1 METGSLQHQYDLCS
15 QAIEDSIEKV
25 ERLPKKDIRKDV
37 KELIRM
43 WKELRKEFQIETIHY
58 NKKNNGKNKDY

>member
-43 WKELRKEFQIETIHY
+43 
-58 NKKNNGKNKDY
+58 